1 MDFTLLTATNTVT
14 GCPYK
19 GTTSSY
25 WTAQVNGQTYPDIAW
40 SYEFPT
46 GPLLSIAC
54 LVAFY
59 NEKVDIVLDGQSL
72 SRPVTHFS

>member
-1 MDFTLLTATNTVT
+1 VDFTLLTATNTVT

-25 WTAQVNGQTYPDIAW
+25 WTAQVNGQTYPAIAW

-54 LVAFY
+54 LVAF
-59 NEKVDIVLDGQSL
+59 
-72 SRPVTHFS
+72 